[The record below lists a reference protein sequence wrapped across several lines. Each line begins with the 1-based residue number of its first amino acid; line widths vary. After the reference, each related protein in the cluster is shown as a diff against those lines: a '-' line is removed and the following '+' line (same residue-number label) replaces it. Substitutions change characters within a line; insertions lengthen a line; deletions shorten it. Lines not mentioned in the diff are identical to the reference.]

1 MPLLN
6 MIEIMSNLI
15 FDYLRPKAVASK
27 NVEKGETLFHRGDP
41 IHMLFLVAEGYVHL
55 MRFQAHGN
63 SAVLQRAGPMTVL
76 AEASVFSDRYHC
88 DAIATTTG
96 RVLLVPMMTMR
107 QLLER
112 EPVFARGWMSHVSG
126 ELQKVRTRAEIL
138 ALRSVGSRLDAWT
151 AFNDGELPP
160 KGQWKNLAE
169 EIGVSPEA
177 LYRELAKRSGSSS

>member
-1 MPLLN
+1 MLLLD

-15 FDYLRPKAVASK
+15 FNYLRPKAAASK
-27 NVEKGETLFHRGDP
+27 FFEKGETLFHRGDA

-55 MRFQAHGN
+55 MRFQADGN
-63 SAVLQRAGPMTVL
+63 GAVLQRAGPMTVL
-76 AEASVFSDRYHC
+76 AEASVFSDQYHC
-88 DAIATTTG
+88 DAVAMMAG
-96 RVLLVPMMTMR
+96 RVLLVPMMTVR

-138 ALRSVGSRLDAWT
+138 ALRSVGARLDAWT
-151 AFNDGELPP
+151 AFNDGQLSP
-160 KGQWKNLAE
+160 KGQWKSLAE

-177 LYRELAKRSGSSS
+177 LYRELAKRSASSI